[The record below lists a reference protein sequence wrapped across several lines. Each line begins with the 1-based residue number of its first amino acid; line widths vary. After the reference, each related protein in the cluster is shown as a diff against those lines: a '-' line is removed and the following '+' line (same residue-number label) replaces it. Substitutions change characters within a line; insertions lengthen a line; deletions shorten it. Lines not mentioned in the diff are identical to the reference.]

1 MTIDEETV
9 DKIAHLARLEL
20 SGNEKKD
27 MIKDMNKI
35 LGFMDKLN
43 EIDTTGIEPL
53 VYMTDNVNSFRD
65 DVVKQEITHE
75 EALLNAPKHDE
86 DYFLVSKVIDLE
98 SPKVRKSESP
108 KD

>member
-20 SGNEKKD
+20 SGDEKQE

-43 EIDTTGIEPL
+43 EIDTSGIEPL
-53 VYMTDNVNSFRD
+53 VYMTNEVNGFRE
-65 DVVKQEITHE
+65 DVIKQEITHE
-75 EALLNAPKHDE
+75 EALLNAPKHDD
-86 DYFLVSKVIDLE
+86 DYFLVAKVIDLKSE
-98 SPKVRKSESP
+98 KSESQ
-108 KD
+108 

>member
-20 SGNEKKD
+20 TGDEKQE
-27 MIKDMNKI
+27 MIKDMSKI
-35 LGFMDKLN
+35 LGFMAKLN

-53 VYMTDNVNSFRD
+53 VYMTDEVNVFRE
-65 DVVKQEITHE
+65 DVVKQVITHE

-86 DYFLVSKVIDLE
+86 NYFLVAKVIESE
-98 SPKVRKSESP
+98 SPKVRKTES
-108 KD
+108 

>member
-20 SGNEKKD
+20 SGNEKQE

-43 EIDTTGIEPL
+43 EIDTTGVEPL
-53 VYMTDNVNSFRD
+53 VYMTDNINSFRD
-65 DVVKQEITHE
+65 DIVKQEITHE

-86 DYFLVSKVIDLE
+86 DYFLVAKVIESE
-98 SPKVRKSESP
+98 SPKVRKTES
-108 KD
+108 

>member
-20 SGNEKKD
+20 SGTEKQD
-27 MIKDMNKI
+27 MIVDMNKI

-43 EIDTTGIEPL
+43 EVNTTGVEPL
-53 VYMTDNVNSFRD
+53 VYMTNGVNAFRE

-86 DYFLVSKVIDLE
+86 NYFLVPKVIDL
-98 SPKVRKSESP
+98 K
-108 KD
+108 